1 MASMSAISIRT
12 AQNVRLEY
20 EIASIGERLL
30 ANVVDHFLFAAWV
43 FLFLAVCDQL
53 GLSFGTAGWII
64 MLLPIFFYH
73 LACEMFFQGRSV
85 GKQVMQIRVLK
96 KDGSQPSA
104 ADYLMRWIFRILEC
118 GIALGSIALLTI
130 LINGKGQR
138 LGDIAAGTAVVRDR
152 EPVRLQDIRPR
163 ALPEDYRVSY
173 PEAAVLSDRDIATV
187 RKILRRSSYSG
198 NRQILVPLAEKIRE
212 LTGIRPGDPREKARM
227 GEARMET
234 EKARAQ
240 TEEALAATETQTE
253 EVEAAEARPESALP
267 GEEAYRFL
275 ATVVNDHT
283 YLSSSS
289 RLTL

>member
-1 MASMSAISIRT
+1 MSAISIRT

-30 ANVVDHFLFAAWV
+30 ANLTDHFLFAAWV
-43 FLFLAVCDQL
+43 FLFLAVYDRL
-53 GLSFGTAGWII
+53 GLPFGTAAWII

-104 ADYLMRWIFRILEC
+104 GDYLMRWMFRIVEC
-118 GIALGSIALLTI
+118 GIAFGSIALLTI

-138 LGDIAAGTAVVRDR
+138 LGDIAAGTAVVRTR
-152 EPVRLQDIRPR
+152 EPVLLQDIRPR
-163 ALPEDYRVSY
+163 ALPGDYRVSY
-173 PEAAVLSDRDIATV
+173 PEAAVLSDKDIATV

-198 NRQILVPLAEKIRE
+198 NRQILLPLAEKIRE
-212 LTGIRPGDPREKARM
+212 LTGIRPGDR
-227 GEARMET
+227 
-234 EKARAQ
+234 RAEISQ
-240 TEEALAATETQTE
+240 GA
-253 EVEAAEARPESALP
+253 VNPEGTP
-267 GEEAYRFL
+267 QDTGRTGEEAYRFL
-275 ATVVNDHT
+275 ATVVNDHA

-289 RLTL
+289 GLTL